1 MAKQFFTDDEL
12 VERLWDYENVK
23 QLMAKHFYCY
33 AGDLRRQE
41 LNDLW
46 VKLPQNRR
54 FASLGVNTGFY
65 TGMEDISNYYVVQL
79 NQLRYEQLK
88 PFCQADPELSF
99 DKFNLGRGILNNNA
113 AYSPLLYIAEDGKT
127 ARYMCYVQGVRA
139 VGSPDGSAD
148 CRFMFGLVYADLLKE
163 KGEWKIWHL
172 IITNDHAI
180 PAGKDYAEYPM
191 WKDQF
196 GTTGQNGPLLTGHE
210 DPNNSYTRDELGQPT
225 VKRTV
230 YDPFY
235 GWQYLYQDM
244 PKPYY
249 SFNPNYSYGPEGCM
263 GMPYYEREKRDM

>member
-54 FASLGVNTGFY
+54 FASLGVNNGFY

-88 PFCQADPELSF
+88 PFCDADPALSF

-113 AYSPLLYIAEDGKT
+113 AYSPLLYIAARPPAICAMSRAPGPWAVPT
-127 ARYMCYVQGVRA
+127 AAPTADSC
-139 VGSPDGSAD
+139 SA
-148 CRFMFGLVYADLLKE
+148 
-163 KGEWKIWHL
+163 WS
-172 IITNDHAI
+172 T
-180 PAGKDYAEYPM
+180 
-191 WKDQF
+191 
-196 GTTGQNGPLLTGHE
+196 
-210 DPNNSYTRDELGQPT
+210 PT
-225 VKRTV
+225 
-230 YDPFY
+230 
-235 GWQYLYQDM
+235 
-244 PKPYY
+244 
-249 SFNPNYSYGPEGCM
+249 C
-263 GMPYYEREKRDM
+263 

>member
-88 PFCQADPELSF
+88 PFCEADPELSC

-163 KGEWKIWHL
+163 KGE
-172 IITNDHAI
+172 
-180 PAGKDYAEYPM
+180 
-191 WKDQF
+191 
-196 GTTGQNGPLLTGHE
+196 
-210 DPNNSYTRDELGQPT
+210 
-225 VKRTV
+225 
-230 YDPFY
+230 
-235 GWQYLYQDM
+235 
-244 PKPYY
+244 
-249 SFNPNYSYGPEGCM
+249 
-263 GMPYYEREKRDM
+263 